1 MMSVYLQGD
10 SWAHR
15 LPAGVKLLAVALA
28 SLALFQVAS
37 PWVFLACLSAVLLCY
52 ASLGRAGLAQFGLV
66 RALSFFIV
74 LLLLMHWYSGTL
86 QEGLLAV
93 LRLLTMV
100 LAANFI
106 SVTTRMDDMMA
117 AVEPLFRPLALLG
130 VSPRKP
136 ALGVTL
142 VLRFAPYMLVVYGK
156 LREAWQARTGS
167 RNSWRL
173 LAPFAIQSLCMSDH
187 VAEALKAR
195 GGSEGLSGG
204 RSGGRSGE

>member
-1 MMSVYLQGD
+1 MISVYLQGD

-15 LPAGVKLLAVALA
+15 LPAGLKLLAVALA
-28 SLALFQVAS
+28 SLALFQVTSA
-37 PWVFLACLSAVLLCY
+37 WVFLACLAAVLLCY
-52 ASLGRAGLAQFGLV
+52 ASLGRVGLAQLGLL
-66 RALSFFIV
+66 RALTFFIV

-86 QEGLLAV
+86 QDGVLAV

-100 LAANFI
+100 LAANFVSI
-106 SVTTRMDDMMA
+106 TTRMDDMMA
-117 AVEPLFRPLALLG
+117 AVQPLFRPFAVFG

-142 VLRFAPYMLVVYGK
+142 VLRFAPYMLVVYGL

-173 LAPFAIQSLCMSDH
+173 LAPFAIQALRMSDN

-195 GGSEGLSGG
+195 GGADGLSGPE
-204 RSGGRSGE
+204 SGNVR